1 MGRRSRQKNVGH
13 DVAWDGQEWRIAA
26 ALVILTL
33 AVFGQVTSHS
43 FLNYD
48 DDQFVTANEPV
59 LRGLSGSSIWWAIS
73 SATLGWYPLTWLS
86 HMLDVEL
93 WGLRAGAHLL
103 VNALLHAVNACLL
116 FAAMRRLTRAAW
128 PSAFIA
134 ALFAIHPAHVESV
147 AWVAERKD
155 TLSTFFALL
164 AILLYARA
172 PERKGGVAAAMALS
186 LAAKQM
192 YTTLPFVLL
201 LLDFWPLD
209 RLKTLKDL
217 RDRAAEKW
225 PLFAL
230 TIAGVAIAFLGQ
242 HNLHA
247 FNPVPLSARIANALV
262 AYARYVANF
271 FVPLNLALPY
281 PLRAISAAE
290 AAAAGAVVLAITAC
304 AVVFARRLP
313 PLAAGWFWFLGTL
326 VPVIGIVQIGG
337 QSMAD
342 RYTYFSYIGLSIAVV
357 FGVLRLARNVPREV
371 LGAVG
376 AVAIAVYA
384 VLAFRQVGYWKDA
397 ETLFTRAIAVTG
409 ENAMAEYNLGQV
421 LELNQPDRAI
431 EHLRRSI
438 DLTEPL
444 VRAGAVQPDWFPQA
458 YVGMATSMLMKART
472 MPPDA
477 ARDAMIRETITLNQ
491 RALQLDAATPHAK
504 NNIGVA
510 NQMLGGTAPAASTD
524 LYLKEGVALAQQ
536 AKFDDAVARYRA
548 AVSAD
553 PSSVKARVYLG
564 VGLIQANRIADGVAE
579 LRAAQSADR
588 SAANRYLTSALR
600 LPPDESNLDR
610 VIANYAR

>member
-1 MGRRSRQKNVGH
+1 MGRRPQPKTER
-13 DVAWDGQEWRIAA
+13 AWDGREWLIVAG
-26 ALVILTL
+26 LVVLTL
-33 AVFGQVTSHS
+33 SVFGQVVSHS

-48 DDQFVTANEPV
+48 DDQFVTANAPV
-59 LRGLSGSSIWWAIS
+59 VRGLSGSSIWWAIT

-93 WGLRAGAHLL
+93 WGLKAGAHLL
-103 VNALLHAVNACLL
+103 TNALLHAANACLL
-116 FAAMRRLTRAAW
+116 FAAMRRLTRAVW
-128 PSAFIA
+128 PSALVA

-172 PERKGGVAAAMALS
+172 PQRKLGVAVAMALS

-201 LLDFWPLD
+201 LLDFWPLE
-209 RLKTLKDL
+209 RLKTMKDL
-217 RDRAAEKW
+217 RERAMEKW

-230 TIAGVAIAFLGQ
+230 TAAGVAIAFLGQ

-247 FNPVPLSARIANALV
+247 FNPVPLSSRIANAFV
-262 AYARYVANF
+262 AYAKYVANF
-271 FVPLNLALPY
+271 FVPMDLALPY

-290 AAAAGAVVLAITAC
+290 AVIAGSVVLAITAC
-304 AVVFARRLP
+304 AFIFARRLP

-357 FGVLRLARNVPREV
+357 FGVLQLARIVPRQV
-371 LGAVG
+371 LAAAG
-376 AVAIAVYA
+376 AIAVAAYA
-384 VLAFRQVGYWKDA
+384 AVAFHQVGYWKDS
-397 ETLFTRAIAVTG
+397 ETLFAHAIEATG

-421 LELNQPDRAI
+421 LELTQPERSI
-431 EHLRRSI
+431 GHLRRSI

-444 VRAGAVQPDWFPQA
+444 VRAGAAQPEWYPQA
-458 YVGMATSMLMKART
+458 YVGMATAMLMKART

-491 RALQLDAATPHAK
+491 RALELDPATPHAK

-510 NQMLGGTAPAASTD
+510 HQMLGAPAPPATD
-524 LYLKEGVALAQQ
+524 VYLKEGVTLAQQ
-536 AKFDDAVARYRA
+536 GKFDAAVAKYRT
-548 AVSAD
+548 AVSLD

-564 VGLIQANRIADGVAE
+564 VGLIQASKIADGVAE
-579 LRAAQSADR
+579 LRAAQMADKA
-588 SAANRYLTSALR
+588 AANRYLTSALR

-610 VIANYAR
+610 VIANYVR